1 MNFQAASLKLNQK
14 TSSNSQEAEAKKLKK
29 LIEYDRISRRR
40 LKSLVIEITRSLEE
54 KVKQLLIENYSLKGA
69 KKS

>member
-1 MNFQAASLKLNQK
+1 MNFQAASLKLNHK